1 MLFVFLG
8 NLIAGGVLG
17 LRLRCLALVPVALAE
32 LALLATTEASR
43 LETALLM
50 VAAVAALQIG
60 YLASTFGPLIWSRPL
75 ADAPAGRRSASA
87 RQAVAAHGTL
97 PISVD
102 LAASPGH
109 PAALRSHPSQD
120 PHLPCGTS
128 RLSSAS

>member
-8 NLIAGGVLG
+8 NLIGGGVLG
-17 LRLRCLALVPVALAE
+17 LRLRCLVPVALAE
-32 LALLATTEASR
+32 LALLATADASR
-43 LETALLM
+43 LEIALLM
-50 VAAVAALQIG
+50 VTAVVALQFG

-75 ADAPAGRRSASA
+75 AAAPALRHPASVRHA
-87 RQAVAAHGTL
+87 RAAHGAL

>member
-8 NLIAGGVLG
+8 NLIGGGVLG
-17 LRLRCLALVPVALAE
+17 LRLRCLVLVPVALAE
-32 LALLATTEASR
+32 LALLATAEASR

-50 VAAVAALQIG
+50 VTAVVALQIG
-60 YLASTFGPLIWSRPL
+60 YLASTFGPLVWSRPH
-75 ADAPAGRRSASA
+75 AAASL
-87 RQAVAAHGTL
+87 GTL

>member
-8 NLIAGGVLG
+8 NLIGGWVLG
-17 LRLRCLALVPVALAE
+17 LRLRCLVLVPVALAE
-32 LALLATTEASR
+32 LALLATAEASGS
-43 LETALLM
+43 EIALLM
-50 VAAVAALQIG
+50 ATAVVALQIG
-60 YLASTFGPLIWSRPL
+60 YLASTFGPLVRSRPL
-75 ADAPAGRRSASA
+75 AGAASL
-87 RQAVAAHGTL
+87 GTL

-102 LAASPGH
+102 LAAGPGH